1 MKPALTALIAS
12 ACLLL
17 AACTTTDFKPYEDGG
32 RTYLGTGGVKDSF
45 DGVEIWTDGSP
56 ARPYKVVGML
66 YDTRRKAV
74 LTMAGYK
81 GDIAKAIRAHGGD
94 AGIILSQGVEQ
105 LGTYTMGSATGTAQ
119 ITRTGSTARQA
130 NYRANYQTN
139 YQSNSIAVRDQHTTI
154 AVIRYVQEP

>member
-1 MKPALTALIAS
+1 MKPALTTLIVTTA
-12 ACLLL
+12 LLL
-17 AACTTTDFKPYEDGG
+17 VACTTTDFKPYEDGG

-45 DGVEIWTDGSP
+45 AGVEIWTDGSP

-105 LGTYTMGSATGTAQ
+105 LGTYTMGTAQ
-119 ITRTGSTARQA
+119 VTRTGGAYNQA
-130 NYRANYQTN
+130 NYRAN

-154 AVIRYVQEP
+154 AVIRYEQEP